1 MSYEFAERFVSR
13 LLLENQAG
21 ATLSD
26 TRIRLLE
33 QIDQLGSISQ
43 AAKAVPLSYK
53 AAWDALDL
61 LNNTAP
67 QPLVER
73 STGGRQG
80 GGTRLT
86 EYGRRMVMMYRALEI
101 EYQATLDR
109 VVDGMNEL
117 QKGDV
122 KEFQRLMHRMA
133 MKTSARNQFSG
144 QVTGLR
150 DGGMNYLVYIQL
162 GDSQE
167 LVATITKTSAEY
179 LGISMGTEIFALFK
193 ATNVHLVADPEAARG
208 YGNQLWGEVQSVQL
222 NRGQVEVLLK
232 LPGEQCIAVLTGQT
246 AFEALALQPGSKACA
261 CFDPE
266 TVTLAC
272 YD

>member
-13 LLLENQAG
+13 LLLENEAG
-21 ATLSD
+21 ASLSD

-67 QPLVER
+67 EPLVER

-109 VVDGMNEL
+109 VMSNMNEL

-150 DGGMNYLVYIQL
+150 DGGMNYLVYIRL
-162 GDSQE
+162 SDSQE
-167 LVATITKTSAEY
+167 LVAMITRGSAEH
-179 LGISMGTEIFALFK
+179 LNIRMGSEIFALFK
-193 ATNVHLVADPEAARG
+193 ATNVQLLADRDAAEG
-208 YGNQLWGEVQSVQL
+208 YANQLWGEVQSVSL
-222 NRGQVEVLLK
+222 DRGQVEVLLK
-232 LPGEQCIAVLTGQT
+232 LPGERSVTALISQE
-246 AFEALALQPGSKACA
+246 AFELLDLRPGSEACA
-261 CFDPE
+261 CFDAE